1 MDKREVKSTL
11 ATSPDG
17 KHTRMIGL
25 TVLRGDCTAQSQ
37 RIEGVDCVVVN
48 GAVWMRSHG
57 AVWPREFKLGA
68 DLNLQVYSNRQFN
81 EDLYPLGHDTT
92 VVVARALYM
101 LGYITKRELAVH
113 GQAYRQ
119 ARAAY
124 RDLRE
129 QQEALDNIFDAIG
142 VLGINVVK
150 AEVDARVKMA
160 AKKAK

>member
-11 ATSPDG
+11 ATSTDG

-25 TVLRGDCTAQSQ
+25 TVLCGDCTAQSQ
-37 RIEGVDCVVVN
+37 IIQSVDSVVVN
-48 GAVWMRSHG
+48 GAVWMRARDAPLS
-57 AVWPREFKLGA
+57 REFKLGA
-68 DLNLQVYSNRQFN
+68 DLDLLVYSNRQFN

-92 VVVARALYM
+92 VVVARALY
-101 LGYITKRELAVH
+101 LLRYITERELAIH

-124 RDLRE
+124 RNLRE

-160 AKKAK
+160 AKQAK